1 MTISFSLHKMA
12 RFRDTFNVRA
22 MHLPQK
28 IYHLTKEAIGKVPDM
43 STKIVALFNLKP
55 GVSVADYENWAKT
68 KDIPTVNGLQS
79 VDEFAVFKSTGL
91 LGTDD
96 KPPYAYIET
105 IDVND
110 MDKFGG
116 EVSTETMQAIAGE
129 FQAMADDLVFIMTD
143 KLG

>member
-1 MTISFSLHKMA
+1 MA

-22 MHLPQK
+22 MQLAQK

>member
-1 MTISFSLHKMA
+1 MA

-129 FQAMADDLVFIMTD
+129 FQSMADDLVFIMTD

>member
-1 MTISFSLHKMA
+1 
-12 RFRDTFNVRA
+12 
-22 MHLPQK
+22 
-28 IYHLTKEAIGKVPDM
+28 M

-55 GVSVADYENWAKT
+55 GISVSDYEAWAQS

-79 VDEFAVFKSTGL
+79 VDSFEVYKSVGL

-110 MDKFGG
+110 MEKFGG
-116 EVSTETMQAIAGE
+116 EVSTDTMQSIAGE
-129 FQAMADDLVFIMTD
+129 FQAMADDLVFILTD